1 MTRVAKKL
9 RLPSGNPFVPLIV
22 AFLLVAAML
31 PLSPAP
37 RAKAA
42 GVLDWVDARGPGNG
56 DAMALAADNVHGIIY
71 RATVGS
77 AGYTAF
83 GKGVWKYQAGKWS
96 SLGGEVASLGVWTL
110 AYDSTGDRLYAG
122 TYGYGVWCYNP
133 SDGTWAEIGYDMRA
147 YDVTALAFGGG
158 KLYAGLWERSNY
170 AGKGVWCYDPADPA
184 AGFVDTGGGVKDYR
198 ILSLAWGGDRLYAGA
213 EDRATYSYKGVWYYD
228 PASPD
233 ADKWT
238 DTGGG
243 MTNGRAVALAW
254 DYDSELLYSACGYT
268 GASYYDPD
276 SPDADKWTRTQS
288 TVWPFFS
295 CEVTALAYGEG
306 KVYAGCLDV
315 GFGISGVWSYDRA
328 ADQWTDT
335 GGGMS
340 AYETKSLAF
349 DTVHHRLFAGTAQ
362 DGVWYYDLG
371 NAPPTWC
378 DTRGGV
384 STSYVNCLAYDPA
397 DRLLYV
403 GTQTEGVWSYD
414 PATGAWTD
422 ISGGVGAY
430 ETICLAWGGGKLYAS
445 CADHL
450 VSPLAYSLWSYDPAS
465 PGPDKWTDISGTVGT
480 VNNLVYDE
488 ARDRLYA
495 GTGEYYSDSGGQG
508 VWSYDPSTGVWADLS
523 GDDIGS
529 FKIDSLALGGDRLY
543 AGCFDASTWWVGV
556 WQCDLT
562 DPSGGWTNTG
572 GSMSAY
578 KAYALAW
585 DGDADRLYASRV
597 DPNQSLYNAGDGVWV
612 YDPTIPAPDKW
623 TDTGGNLSNS
633 IVYALAWDGD
643 ADRLYASCWY
653 SFLGTF
659 DGVWVYDPGAGAW
672 DDTHGGVERYYVSS
686 LVYDDELHR
695 LYAGTGGEG
704 VWYYGAPPAIDEVEP
719 ASGGVGFEVTVH
731 GSFFGPGD
739 TGAEYVTVGGVP
751 AVVKPGSWTDT
762 SLVCYVPAGVSGT
775 APVVVHNLN
784 GASNPVGFQ
793 VIPSFTVTASVS
805 GKGGKVSPPTQ
816 KVVEGGTASIDL
828 IPDSGYHAETIT
840 DNGEAK
846 QVADPFVIENVQS
859 DHAVV
864 VTFAPDA
871 PPPPPPPPTTN
882 SIFYFAEGTCRPAFD
897 PYLCIQ
903 NPGEKTAE
911 VRITYMLG
919 NGTTSEHT
927 LSVSPHSR
935 ATVPVKAHL
944 GEGDDEAHDFSAK
957 VETTN

>member
-1 MTRVAKKL
+1 M
-9 RLPSGNPFVPLIV
+9 
-22 AFLLVAAML
+22 
-31 PLSPAP
+31 
-37 RAKAA
+37 
-42 GVLDWVDARGPGNG
+42 DWVDARGPGNG

-110 AYDSTGDRLYAG
+110 AYDSAGDRLYAG

-133 SDGTWAEIGYDMRA
+133 SDGTWAEIDYDMRA

-184 AGFVDTGGGVKDYR
+184 GGFTDTGGEVATWR
-198 ILSLAWGGDRLYAGA
+198 IHSLAWGGGRLYAGA
-213 EDRATYSYKGVWYYD
+213 EDRSTYSYKGVWYYD
-228 PASPD
+228 PASHEP
-233 ADKWT
+233 DKWT
-238 DTGGG
+238 DTGG
-243 MTNGRAVALAW
+243 ALANYRVTELVW
-254 DYDSELLYSACGYT
+254 DYDSELLYAGGSNFGVF
-268 GASYYDPD
+268 YYDPD
-276 SPDADKWTRTQS
+276 SPNADKWTQTQS
-288 TVWPFFS
+288 TQWPPIYPPFV

-306 KVYAGCLDV
+306 KVYAGCLDTPNNY
-315 GFGISGVWSYDRA
+315 GFIGVWSYDRTT
-328 ADQWTDT
+328 DLWTDT

-362 DGVWYYDLG
+362 NGVWCYDL
-371 NAPPTWC
+371 NNNPPTWC

-397 DRLLYV
+397 DRLLYA

-414 PATGAWTD
+414 PATSAWTCV
-422 ISGGVGAY
+422 SGELVGFQPLCMAY
-430 ETICLAWGGGKLYAS
+430 GGGKLYAGFENYLDNHRYMGVW
-445 CADHL
+445 C
-450 VSPLAYSLWSYDPAS
+450 YDPAS
-465 PGPDKWTDISGTVGT
+465 PGPVMWTDTGSPAPAVHD
-480 VNNLVYDE
+480 LVYDE
-488 ARDRLYA
+488 GRDLLYA
-495 GTGEYYSDSGGQG
+495 GTGEYYGDGGGQG

-523 GDDIGS
+523 GDDVGSYKIG
-529 FKIDSLALGGDRLY
+529 SLALGGDRLY
-543 AGCFDASTWWVGV
+543 AGCYDASSGWLGV
-556 WQCDLT
+556 WQYDLAN
-562 DPSGGWTNTG
+562 PSGGWTNTG
-572 GSMSAY
+572 GSVSAY
-578 KAYALAW
+578 QARALAW
-585 DGDADRLYASRV
+585 DGSRLYASCC
-597 DPNQSLYNAGDGVWV
+597 DWASYPNYGRGVWV
-612 YDPTIPAPDKW
+612 YDPSIPAPDKW
-623 TDTGGNLSNS
+623 SSTGGYLSNS

-659 DGVWVYDPGAGAW
+659 DGVWVYDPDAGAW
-672 DDTHGGVERYYVSS
+672 DDTQGGLDRHFVSS

-704 VWYYGAPPAIDEVEP
+704 VWYYGAPPTIDEVEP
-719 ASGGVGFEVTVH
+719 ASGGVGFEVTVR

-762 SLVCYVPAGVSGT
+762 SLVYYVPAGVSGT

-784 GASNPVGFQ
+784 GASNPVDFQ
-793 VIPSFTVTASVS
+793 VVPSFTVTASVS

-816 KVVEGGTASIDL
+816 KVVQGGTASIDL

-846 QVADPFVIENVQS
+846 QVADPYVIENVQA

-864 VTFAPDA
+864 VTFAPDEPP

-882 SIFYFAEGTCRPAFD
+882 TTFYFAEGTCRPAFD

-903 NPGEKTAE
+903 NPGEQAAE
-911 VRITYMLG
+911 VKITYMLG
-919 NGTTSEHT
+919 SGTTSE
-927 LSVSPHSR
+927 
-935 ATVPVKAHL
+935 
-944 GEGDDEAHDFSAK
+944 
-957 VETTN
+957 